1 MARQR
6 SGKVAVEGEWVL
18 GRRRAPIV
26 IEGPTAYR
34 PDLVLVVEAA
44 SGFVIASEVVHPE
57 ASADEVAARVEG
69 LLKPGVTLRV
79 DDERIADALRAR
91 LGPDQPVRV
100 GPVPELRAPLAA
112 LSRFVGRG
120 GGSRRE
126 EPLWTDEASAE
137 ARIGFFQA
145 AAQFERSA
153 PWEAAGDGQVLRLD
167 VPALGWDGACASILG
182 AAGEEFGLLLL
193 RSIEDYVAFTRLA
206 GEPGRPANRRRGIG
220 IPLLSVN
227 LDDPDAITGGDVL
240 AKRARAHGWQP
251 GPEGRLAY
259 LLKVSPESVTQPIT
273 TDDYRL
279 ATASLEAVRVFVEKN
294 LRLFQQ
300 PPAERIETQSRV
312 VMPAGELEVR
322 VTAPPDDLPWAWG
335 EEEPIDGLRRLESEA
350 VLEAFL
356 EARRTS
362 GASEEEVGH
371 AREVVDEALRFKAS
385 RGEPGD
391 RWTADDVEEYLLRH
405 YPARGGAPDEELDLV
420 PASLD
425 AFLDWLG
432 TLGKGRVVGPPR
444 RPRAPRPLPGTLPR
458 RRTRPAALRPR
469 QDAPPGDGA
478 RGGRPHGLPRR
489 RRLHGAV
496 QREGAEGP
504 LAHAPPDRPP
514 SRRQGLGVDARPA
527 PARPARPVP
536 LRQRQALP
544 QVLHAPLTAGGRPA
558 RVGLSPR

>member
-6 SGKVAVEGEWVL
+6 SAKAAVEGEWVL

-69 LLKPGVTLRV
+69 VMKPGVTLRV
-79 DDERIADALRAR
+79 DDEQIADALRAR

-145 AAQFERSA
+145 ATQFERSA
-153 PWEAAGDGQVLRLD
+153 PWEVAGDGQVLRVD

-193 RSIEDYVAFTRLA
+193 RSVEDYVAFGRLA
-206 GEPGRPANRRRGIG
+206 GEAGRPARRRRAIG

-227 LDDPDAITGGDVL
+227 FDHPDAITGGKVL
-240 AKRARAHGWQP
+240 AKRARAHGWKP

-259 LLKVSPESVTQPIT
+259 LVKVSPDSVVQPIT

-300 PPAERIETQSRV
+300 PPTERIETQSRI

-335 EEEPIDGLRRLESEA
+335 EEEPIDGLRRLESETL
-350 VLEAFL
+350 LEAFL
-356 EARRTS
+356 DAHRAS

-371 AREVVDEALRFKAS
+371 AREVVDEALRFKAG

-391 RWTADDVEEYLLRH
+391 RWKADDVEEYLLRH
-405 YPARGGAPDEELDLV
+405 YPARGGAPDEELELV

-425 AFLDWLG
+425 AFLEWLG
-432 TLGKGRVVGPPR
+432 TLGKGRVVTLRAARERLARCRERFLADARDPR
-444 RPRAPRPLPGTLPR
+444 RFGPAKTLLRAMVREGVDPTDSRAVEAFMAQFNERVQKDPSLMPLPTDLPH
-458 RRTRPAALRPR
+458 
-469 QDAPPGDGA
+469 GA
-478 RGGRPHGLPRR
+478 RAWVWTPDQP
-489 RRLHGAV
+489 
-496 QREGAEGP
+496 
-504 LAHAPPDRPP
+504 PPD
-514 SRRQGLGVDARPA
+514 
-527 PARPARPVP
+527 
-536 LRQRQALP
+536 
-544 QVLHAPLTAGGRPA
+544 
-558 RVGLSPR
+558 PRGPCPCGSGKRYRKCCMPR

>member
-1 MARQR
+1 MARQGR
-6 SGKVAVEGEWVL
+6 RAAVEGEWVL

-34 PDLVLVVEAA
+34 PDLVLLVEAA
-44 SGFVIASEVVHPE
+44 SGFVIASDVVHPE
-57 ASADEVAARVEG
+57 ASADEVADRVEG
-69 LLKPGVTLRV
+69 LLKPGVSLRV
-79 DDERIADALRAR
+79 DDEQIADALRAR

-112 LSRFVGRG
+112 LSRFMGGG
-120 GGSRRE
+120 GGSRPE

-137 ARIGFFQA
+137 ARVGFFDA

-193 RSIEDYVAFTRLA
+193 RSVEDYVAFTRLA
-206 GEPGRPANRRRGIG
+206 GEPERPARRRRGIG

-227 LDDPDAITGGDVL
+227 FDHPDAITGGKVL

-259 LLKVSPESVTQPIT
+259 LLKVGPDRVVQPIT

-300 PPAERIETQSRV
+300 PPTERIETQSRIA
-312 VMPAGELEVR
+312 MPTGDVEVR

-335 EEEPIDGLRRLESEA
+335 EEEPLDGLRRLDSEA

-362 GASEEEVGH
+362 GASEEEIGH
-371 AREVVDEALRFKAS
+371 ARDVVDEALRFKAS
-385 RGEPGD
+385 GGEPGD

-405 YPARGGAPDEELDLV
+405 YPTRGSAPEEELELV

-425 AFLDWLG
+425 AFLEWLG
-432 TLGKGRVVGPPR
+432 TLGKGRAGTLRAARERLARCRGRFLADARDPR
-444 RPRAPRPLPGTLPR
+444 RFGPAKTLLRAMVREGVDPTDSRAVDSFMTGFNERVQKDPSLMPLPVDFSR
-458 RRTRPAALRPR
+458 H
-469 QDAPPGDGA
+469 
-478 RGGRPHGLPRR
+478 GRAWVWTPDQP
-489 RRLHGAV
+489 
-496 QREGAEGP
+496 
-504 LAHAPPDRPP
+504 PPD
-514 SRRQGLGVDARPA
+514 
-527 PARPARPVP
+527 
-536 LRQRQALP
+536 
-544 QVLHAPLTAGGRPA
+544 
-558 RVGLSPR
+558 PRGPCPCGSGKRYRKCCMPR

>member
-1 MARQR
+1 MARQGR
-6 SGKVAVEGEWVL
+6 RAAVEGEWVL

-34 PDLVLVVEAA
+34 PDLVLLVEAA
-44 SGFVIASEVVHPE
+44 SGFVIASDVVHPE
-57 ASADEVAARVEG
+57 ASADEVADRVEG
-69 LLKPGVTLRV
+69 LLKPGVSLRV
-79 DDERIADALRAR
+79 DDEQIADALRAR

-112 LSRFVGRG
+112 LSRFMGGG

-137 ARIGFFQA
+137 ARIGFIQA
-145 AAQFERSA
+145 AARFERSA

-167 VPALGWDGACASILG
+167 VPALGWEGACASILG

-193 RSIEDYVAFTRLA
+193 RSLEDFVAFTRLA
-206 GEPGRPANRRRGIG
+206 GEPRRPANRRRGIG

-227 LDDPDAITGGDVL
+227 FDDPHAIAEGHVL
-240 AKRARAHGWQP
+240 AKRARAHGWLP
-251 GPEGRLAY
+251 GPDGWLAY
-259 LLKVSPESVTQPIT
+259 LLKVGPDRVVQPIT

-300 PPAERIETQSRV
+300 PPTERIETQSRI
-312 VMPAGELEVR
+312 VMPAGAVEVR

-335 EEEPIDGLRRLESEA
+335 EEEPLDGLRRLDSEA

-362 GASEEEVGH
+362 GASEEEIGH

-385 RGEPGD
+385 GGEPGD

-405 YPARGGAPDEELDLV
+405 YPTRGSAPEEELELV

-425 AFLDWLG
+425 AFLEWLG
-432 TLGKGRVVGPPR
+432 TLGKGGAGTLRAARERLARCRGRFLADARDPR
-444 RPRAPRPLPGTLPR
+444 RFGPAKTLLRAMVREGVDPTDPRAVDAFMTEFNERVEKDPSLMPLPEYL
-458 RRTRPAALRPR
+458 LH
-469 QDAPPGDGA
+469 
-478 RGGRPHGLPRR
+478 RGKAWVWTPDQP
-489 RRLHGAV
+489 
-496 QREGAEGP
+496 
-504 LAHAPPDRPP
+504 PPD
-514 SRRQGLGVDARPA
+514 
-527 PARPARPVP
+527 
-536 LRQRQALP
+536 
-544 QVLHAPLTAGGRPA
+544 
-558 RVGLSPR
+558 PRGACPCGSGKRYRKCCMPR

>member
-1 MARQR
+1 M
-6 SGKVAVEGEWVL
+6 
-18 GRRRAPIV
+18 
-26 IEGPTAYR
+26 
-34 PDLVLVVEAA
+34 
-44 SGFVIASEVVHPE
+44 
-57 ASADEVAARVEG
+57 
-69 LLKPGVTLRV
+69 TLRV
-79 DDERIADALRAR
+79 DDERIAEALRAR

-120 GGSRRE
+120 GGPRRE

-137 ARIGFFQA
+137 ARIGFFDA

-153 PWEAAGDGQVLRLD
+153 PWEAAGDGQVLGLD
-167 VPALGWDGACASILG
+167 VPALGWEGACASILG

-193 RSIEDYVAFTRLA
+193 RSLEDYVAFARLA
-206 GEPGRPANRRRGIG
+206 GEPGRPAKGRRGIG

-227 LDDPDAITGGDVL
+227 FDHPDGVTGGHVL

-259 LLKVSPESVTQPIT
+259 LLKVSPESVAQPIT

-279 ATASLEAVRVFVEKN
+279 ATASLEAVRVFVEKHR
-294 LRLFQQ
+294 RLFQQ
-300 PPAERIETQSRV
+300 PPTEQIETRLRIA
-312 VMPAGELEVR
+312 MPTGDVEVR
-322 VTAPPDDLPWAWG
+322 VTAPPEDLPWAWG

-405 YPARGGAPDEELDLV
+405 YPARGSAPDEELELV
-420 PASLD
+420 PATWTPSSSG
-425 AFLDWLG
+425 W
-432 TLGKGRVVGPPR
+432 GRSGR
-444 RPRAPRPLPGTLPR
+444 EGYALRAARERLARCRTFPH
-458 RRTRPAALRPR
+458 RRTG
-469 QDAPPGDGA
+469 PG
-478 RGGRPHGLPRR
+478 L
-489 RRLHGAV
+489 
-496 QREGAEGP
+496 
-504 LAHAPPDRPP
+504 
-514 SRRQGLGVDARPA
+514 DARPA

-544 QVLHAPLTAGGRPA
+544 QVLHAPLTAAPGDAQEVPSMVPRLAPWRSRCA
-558 RVGLSPR
+558 LSTTSGP